1 MVIQP
6 MEWCCNE
13 NTVSPLDC
21 RGQSNMDVDEVLGRP
36 RWMYNVFGYPIQI
49 ADPARDFKGRAVRY
63 AIVRNRVSVI

>member
-1 MVIQP
+1 
-6 MEWCCNE
+6 
-13 NTVSPLDC
+13 
-21 RGQSNMDVDEVLGRP
+21 MDVDEVLGRP